1 MCFFDTHMHLT
12 KARSQDALCLM
23 LKLNKI
29 CALSVAVD
37 FKDSL
42 LNLQNSGKNIFAG
55 AGLHPCYATGSLSDK
70 EKDDWNNL
78 LNNNKILC
86 IGECGLDD
94 KAAISLEEQL
104 YNLRFFCDM
113 ATAYSLPLSLHIRKY
128 HNELLKLLN
137 EYHGKLSGI
146 IQGFTFSKDL
156 AKRYLDAGFILGIGR
171 YGLRRGRSFNEAL
184 IYAGAANLVLESDFD
199 DRLSYDCK
207 LFDSLIKE
215 LCILFSL
222 DEKIFKNKMLF
233 NTCAVLNLNGENIA
247 SAF

>member
-23 LKLNKI
+23 LKQNKTL
-29 CALSVAVD
+29 ALSVGVS

-42 LNLQNSGKNIFAG
+42 LNIALTGKNIYAG
-55 AGLHPCYATGSLSDK
+55 VGLHPCYALGRLSDK
-70 EKDDWNNL
+70 EADDWNNL

-94 KAAISLEEQL
+94 KATLALDDQL
-104 YNLRFFCDM
+104 YNLRFFCEM

-137 EYHGKLSGI
+137 EYKGKLYGVI
-146 IQGFTFSKDL
+146 HGFTFSKDL
-156 AKRYLDAGFILGIGR
+156 AKRYMDAGFMLGVGR
-171 YGLRRGRSFNEAL
+171 HGLHRGKSFNEAL
-184 IYAGAANLVLESDFD
+184 IYAGIDRLVLESDFD
-199 DRLSYDCK
+199 GRFDYGEK

-215 LCILFSL
+215 FAMLFSL
-222 DEKIFKNKMLF
+222 DEKTCKNKLLL
-233 NTCAVLNLNGENIA
+233 NSCAIYSDSQIA
-247 SAF
+247 TL

>member
-55 AGLHPCYATGSLSDK
+55 AGLHPCYATGSISDK

-78 LNNNKILC
+78 LNNNKIVC

-94 KAAISLEEQL
+94 KAAISLDDQL
-104 YNLRFFCDM
+104 YNLRFFCDL
-113 ATAYSLPLSLHIRKY
+113 AAAYSLPLSVHIRKY

-137 EYHGKLSGI
+137 EYNGKLSGI
-146 IQGFTFSKDL
+146 IHGFTFSKDL
-156 AKRYLDAGFILGIGR
+156 AKRYLDAGFKLGVGR
-171 YGLRRGRSFNEAL
+171 YGLKRGRAFNEAL
-184 IYAGAANLVLESDFD
+184 AYAGISNLVLESDFD
-199 DRLSYDCK
+199 GRFDYDVK
-207 LFDSLIKE
+207 LFESLIKE
-215 LCILFSL
+215 LSILFSL
-222 DEKIFKNKMLF
+222 DKKECKNKVLVNSF
-233 NTCAVLNLNGENIA
+233 SVLNLNGENIA
-247 SAF
+247 RAF